1 MGVTGA
7 AKGTMP
13 AKNLETLPM
22 IYAIDELQNP
32 LPRKTMLF
40 EENMTTVF
48 GRSDALP
55 YSKGPWLLIEHC
67 KRGKGGLH
75 FR

>member
-1 MGVTGA
+1 MSA
-7 AKGTMP
+7 LDYPMFEQCCAFLSYSFREKIQTMP
-13 AKNLETLPM
+13 AKSLGTLPM

-55 YSKGPWLLIEHC
+55 NS
-67 KRGKGGLH
+67 
-75 FR
+75 